1 MRFLVLMLTMLL
13 IAPSSGRG
21 QDATSATLLDKAI
34 KATGGEA
41 KLTKLQAMTIKG
53 KGIYHQDG
61 QKLPFTLSWW
71 SVGADKYRQTIEIDA
86 MGAKSQETWVMN
98 GKEGWHK
105 LGPLVEAKAMGKD
118 ELEETREE
126 VYFNWIS
133 MLAPLKGK
141 DFKLTPLDEAKIEGR
156 AVVGFSVAR
165 KGNRE
170 AKLYFDKETG
180 LLAKGE
186 RKVKDEGK
194 DISEETYFG
203 GYKDVD
209 GVKMAMRVVVRR
221 EGKPHAELDIS
232 DAKLEEKL
240 DAKLFTKP

>member
-1 MRFLVLMLTMLL
+1 MHYRLPLLVLFLVAT
-13 IAPSSGRG
+13 ATGYG
-21 QDATSATLLDKAI
+21 QDAPATLLDKAI

-53 KGIYHQDG
+53 KGTYFQDG
-61 QKLPFTLSWW
+61 QKLPFVLSWW
-71 SVGADKYRQTIEIDA
+71 NVGADKYRQTIEIES

-98 GKEGWHK
+98 GKDGWHK
-105 LGPLVEAKAMGKD
+105 LGPLVEAKVMPKE

-141 DFKLTPLDEAKIEGR
+141 EFKLTPLDEAKVDGK
-156 AVVGFSVAR
+156 AVVGFTVAR
-165 KGNRE
+165 KGNRD

-194 DISEETYFG
+194 ELTEETLFS

-221 EGKPHAELDIS
+221 EGKPHAELDIT

-240 DAKLFTKP
+240 DPKLFTKP